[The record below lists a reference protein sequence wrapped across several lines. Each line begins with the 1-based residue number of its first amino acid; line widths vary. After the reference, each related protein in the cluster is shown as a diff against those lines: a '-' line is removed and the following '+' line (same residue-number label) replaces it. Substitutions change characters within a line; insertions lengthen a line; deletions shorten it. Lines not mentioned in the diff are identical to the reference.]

1 MSHSNSSL
9 NCFASCM
16 AKYEHSYILH
26 SPTCKPVSPHLT
38 FGVMAHDVLYKAG
51 ILRDETDDGVVDKEK
66 YYSIIPSEV
75 LYCDLKREFGI
86 DNWQNYFTA
95 VIKQTALYEEQLK
108 NELLQQGNGNLQVE
122 REVKLQIT
130 PEQMHSIGITGVNEP
145 LVGVIDLLLYDGIN
159 ACIVDYKFSSN
170 KKTQDDFD
178 MNSQLPI
185 YAMLVH
191 ITYDIPLHNI
201 KYGYIDIPKQSLD
214 KPVLL
219 KNGTLSKSKS
229 QNVTQEMYK
238 KCVVAIHGDDSY
250 YNCDKGGYYW
260 ETYNELALNKAAYL
274 SMQYLDFEVYENVV
288 NDVFN
293 AAKMVDFMK
302 EQKMPFLKKYDAYTC
317 KSCEY
322 LTACKPYLTVGG

>member
-26 SPTCKPVSPHLT
+26 SPTCKPESPHLR

-51 ILRDETDDGVVDKEK
+51 ILRDEVADGVVDKETYK
-66 YYSIIPSEV
+66 TLIPSEV
-75 LYCDLKREFGI
+75 LYCDLKAEFGI
-86 DNWQNYFTA
+86 KSWQSYFTA
-95 VIKQTALYEEQLK
+95 VIKQVAQYEESLK
-108 NELLQQGNGNLQVE
+108 NEMLELGNGNLQIE
-122 REVKLQIT
+122 REIKLQLA
-130 PEQMHSIGITGVNEP
+130 PNVLENVGIYGIKEP
-145 LVGVIDLLLYDGIN
+145 IVGVIDLLLYDGLN
-159 ACIVDYKFSSN
+159 AYILDYKFSSN

-191 ITYDIPLHNI
+191 YTYDIPLHNI
-201 KYGYIDIPKQSLD
+201 KYGYIDIPKQSLES
-214 KPVLL
+214 PVLL

-229 QNVTQEMYK
+229 QNVSQEMYK
-238 KCVVAIHGDDSY
+238 KAVIAVHGDDPY
-250 YNCDKGGYYW
+250 YNCDKGGYY
-260 ETYNELALNKAAYL
+260 EQVYNELALNKAAYL
-274 SMQYLDFEVYENVV
+274 SMQYLDEEVYTNVT
-288 NDVFN
+288 NDILN
-293 AAKMVDFMK
+293 AAKMVENFK
-302 EQKMPFLKKYDAYTC
+302 NNKLPFLKKYDAYTC